1 MHTFLQTLSADCL
14 VSFGTIGRLPRRAV
28 SLRHRKQLPQLDRA
42 HGVSTSCPR
51 WAQKT
56 GSLAPHDISPTLPM
70 IGISD
75 REIKGESAYEKQRGR
90 PRFKSS
96 KRGRPQSAERSIF
109 LTLLPPHRPLAWSTA
124 ISQISKRI
132 LKKAAIEGPRLGAH
146 RLRHTI
152 AIEMVR
158 RGSSFKEV
166 VDVLGHKSL
175 RSTGVHLSAIV
186 PATREAVFVLRQ

>member
-146 RLRHTI
+146 RLRHYLPFRT
-152 AIEMVR
+152 M
-158 RGSSFKEV
+158 SCT
-166 VDVLGHKSL
+166 
-175 RSTGVHLSAIV
+175 STLA
-186 PATREAVFVLRQ
+186 